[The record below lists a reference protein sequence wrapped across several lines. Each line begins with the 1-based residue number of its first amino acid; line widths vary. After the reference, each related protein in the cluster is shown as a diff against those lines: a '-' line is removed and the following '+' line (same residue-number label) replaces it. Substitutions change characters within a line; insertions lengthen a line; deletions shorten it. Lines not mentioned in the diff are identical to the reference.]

1 MSGGTPSRDIGVDVD
16 GYVAVI
22 EIRRPPNNFFDIEL
36 ISDIADALDELAA
49 GDCRVAVLASAGRH
63 FCAGANFSG
72 GRQGGGGGGP
82 HLYEMAIRL
91 FEQPLPIVAAVQG
104 AAIGGGFGLAM
115 AADFRVASPEAR
127 FAANFARLGFH
138 HGFGLTVTLP
148 LVAGHQTALDL
159 LYTGRRVDGDE
170 ALQLGIADRLVAN
183 DELRAAA
190 IDLATDIAGSAPL
203 AVRSIRQTMRGDLAG
218 RVRDAL
224 ARERSEQD
232 RLSATQDW
240 REGVAAMAERRT
252 PEFTGT

>member
-1 MSGGTPSRDIGVDVD
+1 MLVISLGALLVLGG
-16 GYVAVI
+16 
-22 EIRRPPNNFFDIEL
+22 
-36 ISDIADALDELAA
+36 
-49 GDCRVAVLASAGRH
+49 VLFMAEQTI
-63 FCAGANFSG
+63 FG
-72 GRQGGGGGGP
+72 GRLSGRFRRSSSPPGTLEP
-82 HLYEMAIRL
+82 RER
-91 FEQPLPIVAAVQG
+91 
-104 AAIGGGFGLAM
+104 GGGFGLAM

-190 IDLATDIAGSAPL
+190 IDLAADIAGSAPL